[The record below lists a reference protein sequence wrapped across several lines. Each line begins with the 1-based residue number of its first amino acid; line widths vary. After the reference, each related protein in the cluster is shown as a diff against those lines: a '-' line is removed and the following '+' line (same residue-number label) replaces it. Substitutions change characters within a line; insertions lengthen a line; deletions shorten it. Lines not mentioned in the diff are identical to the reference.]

1 MDDIGYAA
9 IAAMGL
15 DGHEQAAHW
24 LVVLA
29 EVQQEFPADQD
40 WDAFTAALYTRS
52 RDAGVRDDQ
61 VEYFLGQA
69 AAVGD
74 PVAVVAGI
82 CADPA
87 LPADEPAYG
96 ESAWW
101 AFLAEKGPRWDGTAD
116 TWAQFR
122 EWFSYT
128 AHESGLQVPA
138 DRFLD
143 HLENAE
149 NRIEVMATYGV
160 EIDPLVPYPL
170 LARMASYPATVE
182 GMRRF
187 IIDETGVD
195 PVANPER
202 IPHLESL

>member
-15 DGHEQAAHW
+15 DGHEWAAHW
-24 LVVLA
+24 LAVLA
-29 EVQQEFPADQD
+29 EVEREFPADQD

-61 VEYFLGQA
+61 VENFLRQA
-69 AAVGD
+69 ADGGD
-74 PVAVVAGI
+74 PAGVVAGI

-87 LPADEPAYG
+87 LPPEEPAYD
-96 ESAWW
+96 EAAWW
-101 AFLAEKGPRWDGTAD
+101 AFLAENGPRWDGTSD

-122 EWFSYT
+122 EWFSCT
-128 AHESGLQVPA
+128 ARENGLQAPA
-138 DRFLD
+138 DQLLE
-143 HLENAE
+143 HLEGVE
-149 NRIEVMATYGV
+149 NRIEVMAAYGV
-160 EIDPLVPYPL
+160 RIDPLDPYPL
-170 LARMASYPATVE
+170 LARMASYPATVD

-187 IIDETGVD
+187 VIDETGVD
-195 PVANPER
+195 PVTNPER